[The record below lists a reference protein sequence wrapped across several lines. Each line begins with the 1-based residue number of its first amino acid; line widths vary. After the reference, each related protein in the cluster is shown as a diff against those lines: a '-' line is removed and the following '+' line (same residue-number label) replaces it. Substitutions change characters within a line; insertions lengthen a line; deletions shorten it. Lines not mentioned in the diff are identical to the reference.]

1 MSNKSRNTNYD
12 ILDKILADAN
22 IPTRQGGAEWVS
34 DPNHPNGGYMVY
46 SQENFDR
53 LKKSADDIEKYLR
66 S

>member
-34 DPNHPNGGYMVY
+34 DPNHPDGGYMVY
-46 SQENFDR
+46 SQEVD
-53 LKKSADDIEKYLR
+53 S
-66 S
+66 SH